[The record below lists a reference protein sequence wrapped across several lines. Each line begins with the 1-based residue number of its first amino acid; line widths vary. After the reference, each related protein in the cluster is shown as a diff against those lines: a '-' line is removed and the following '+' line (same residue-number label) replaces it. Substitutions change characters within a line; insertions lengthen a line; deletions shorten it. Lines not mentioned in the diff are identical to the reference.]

1 MKFMVN
7 SLMNCRNIPFEA
19 NDVNLSLDKF
29 GGCIYMGKLLR

>member
-19 NDVNLSLDKF
+19 NVSLDKV
-29 GGCIYMGKLLR
+29 GGCIYIGKLLR